1 MRKRQHFIFK
11 VIHSRRLVAVAL
23 LITMAQINLD
33 ADESKDSDASTSPDV
48 EISTL
53 QGKSH
58 TGILQQLSETGV
70 TLALTDR
77 RADIPL
83 ADVLEIRFLKSKKQR
98 SDNSKRSQVVF
109 VDGSQITCKK
119 VTTTGETISLESDRL
134 GAIKLALSTVQSIRF
149 DVSNIQ
155 FDASWKAI
163 TQRKLKNDLIV
174 IPKETVLDP
183 VRGVVGGIDEN
194 NVIFLLDGEE
204 IPVKR
209 EKTYGVV
216 FARENVPNS
225 PAVCEVTL
233 DNFDHVHVQ
242 RIFWDGVSFQARIAD
257 GVEVRLAGHVVTALD
272 FSAGKVRY
280 LSQIEPRDVEYT
292 PFFDDEAERELIKYR
307 RNKNQQ
313 GNPLR
318 LGKQQFTRGLW
329 IHSKTILRYRI
340 GSDFRR
346 FQAVMGIDFPVA
358 SKGRGDVHVV
368 ISGDGKTLL
377 EADVKGTDSPRNL
390 DLDVSGIRDLEIL
403 VDFGGDLSIA
413 DHLVLAEARVI
424 K

>member
-1 MRKRQHFIFK
+1 MFK
-11 VIHSRRLVAVAL
+11 KILTVLVRL
-23 LITMAQINLD
+23 
-33 ADESKDSDASTSPDV
+33 
-48 EISTL
+48 
-53 QGKSH
+53 
-58 TGILQQLSETGV
+58 GV
-70 TLALTDR
+70 TVFAFWIIFQNVDFSSLKEALRT
-77 RADIPL
+77 AEIPL
-83 ADVLEIRFLKSKKQR
+83 ADVLEIRFLKSKK
-98 SDNSKRSQVVF
+98 KRSGNLKRSLVVF
-109 VDGSQITCKK
+109 IDGSQITCRK
-119 VTTTGETISLESDRL
+119 VTTAGETISLESERL
-134 GAIKLALSTVQSIRF
+134 GAITLALSTVRSIRF
-149 DVSNIQ
+149 DVPNIQ

-163 TQRKLKNDLIV
+163 AQRKLKNDLIV
-174 IPKETVLDP
+174 IPKEKVLDP
-183 VRGVVGGIDEN
+183 VRGVIGGIDEN

-216 FARENVPNS
+216 YARNNVPGS
-225 PAVCEVTL
+225 PAVCTISL
-233 DNFDHVHVQ
+233 DNSDRVSVQ
-242 RIFWDGVSFQARIAD
+242 RIVWNGESFQARIAD
-257 GVEVRLAGHVVTALD
+257 GVDVMIAVHAVTVLD

-280 LSQIEPRDVEYT
+280 LSEIEPRDVEYT

-318 LGKQQFTRGLW
+318 LGKQQFARGLW

-346 FQAVMGIDFPVA
+346 FQAVMGIDYPVA

-368 ISGDGKTLL
+368 ISGDGKILL
-377 EADVKGTDSPRNL
+377 EADVKGTDPPRNL
-390 DLDVSGIRDLEIL
+390 DLDVSGVRDLEIL

>member
-1 MRKRQHFIFK
+1 MRNRQHYLFEVF
-11 VIHSRRLVAVAL
+11 HSRRLVAAAL
-23 LITMAQINLD
+23 LIAIAQVNLH
-33 ADESKDSDASTSPDV
+33 ANESKDGDASTTLEV

-53 QGKSH
+53 KGKSY
-58 TGILQQLSETGV
+58 TGLLQRLSETGV
-70 TLALTDR
+70 VLASTER
-77 RADIPL
+77 RTDIPL
-83 ADVLEIRFLKSKKQR
+83 ADVLEIRFLKSQNNTVP
-98 SDNSKRSQVVF
+98 SAKRSRVVF
-109 VDGSQITCKK
+109 VDGSQITCKT
-119 VTTTGETISLESDRL
+119 VTTAGETIFLESERL
-134 GAIKLALSTVQSIRF
+134 GAIKLALSTVRSIRF
-149 DVSNIQ
+149 DTSNIQ
-155 FDASWKAI
+155 FDASWKAVA
-163 TQRKLKNDLIV
+163 QRQLKNDLIV
-174 IPKETVLDP
+174 IPKKKVLDP
-183 VRGVVGGIDEN
+183 VRGVIGGIDKN

-216 FARENVPNS
+216 YARENVPIS
-225 PAVCEVTL
+225 SAVCEVSL
-233 DNFDHVHVQ
+233 DNSDRVTVQ
-242 RIFWDGVSFQARIAD
+242 RIVWNVESFQARIAD
-257 GVEVRLAGHVVTALD
+257 AVDVIISVRAVTALD

-280 LSQIEPRDVEYT
+280 LAEIEPRDVEYT

-313 GNPLR
+313 GNLLR
-318 LGKQQFTRGLW
+318 LGKKQYVRGLW

-346 FQAVMGIDFPVA
+346 FQAVMGIDYPVA

-377 EADVKGTDSPRNL
+377 EADVKGTDPPRNL
-390 DLDVSGIRDLEIL
+390 DLDVSGVRDLEIL